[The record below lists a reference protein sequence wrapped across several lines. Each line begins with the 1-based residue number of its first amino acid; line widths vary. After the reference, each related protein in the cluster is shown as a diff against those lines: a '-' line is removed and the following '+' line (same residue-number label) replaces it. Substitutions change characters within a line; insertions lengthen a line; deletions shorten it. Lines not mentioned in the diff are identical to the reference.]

1 MKRLLIVG
9 AALAA
14 LGLAAV
20 ALGGAVTSAQ
30 GDDGVVGTFLA
41 KVAEKLGV
49 SEDELNTAVQQAQ
62 IEMID
67 EAVAEGRL
75 TEDQAA
81 QMTERIQEGDLL
93 FPLMGEEPGGHGGAA
108 IPQAAAQVLG
118 MTEDEVMQELRD
130 GSSLAELAAAQG
142 MSTEDFQAALLTEVQ
157 SQLDAQVAD
166 GKLTQE
172 QADQE
177 YQRIQDNIDSI
188 VSGEAGLGGLGGPG
202 GPGGPGHGPPPEA
215 APTST
220 DATG

>member
-1 MKRLLIVG
+1 MKRLLMLG
-9 AALAA
+9 AVVAA

-20 ALGGAVTSAQ
+20 ALGGAVSSAQ
-30 GDDGVVGTFLA
+30 GDGGPVGTFFA

-49 SEDELNTAVQQAQ
+49 SEEKLNSAVQEAQ
-62 IEMID
+62 SEMID

-75 TEDQAA
+75 TAEQAA
-81 QMTERIQEGDLL
+81 QMKERIAEGDLL
-93 FPLMGEEPGGHGGAA
+93 FPFGGRGGGWHGEAA

-118 MTEDEVMQELRD
+118 MTQDELMQQMAD
-130 GSSLAELAAAQG
+130 GSSLAEVAEAKG
-142 MSTEDFQAALLTEVQ
+142 MSLEDFKAALLAQVR
-157 SQLDAQVAD
+157 SQVDAQVAD

-177 YQRIQDNIDSI
+177 YQRIQDNIDGI
-188 VSGEAGLGGLGGPG
+188 VSGEVGFGGPG

>member
-1 MKRLLIVG
+1 MKRLLMMGTV
-9 AALAA
+9 LAV

-30 GDDGVVGTFLA
+30 GDDGPIGTFLA

-81 QMTERIQEGDLL
+81 QMTERIAEGDFL
-93 FPLMGEEPGGHGGAA
+93 FPFMGKGPSWHGGAA

-130 GSSLAELAAAQG
+130 GSSLAEVAEAKG
-142 MSTEDFQAALLTEVQ
+142 MSAEDFKAALLTQVR
-157 SQLDAQVAD
+157 SQLDAQVTD

-188 VSGEAGLGGLGGPG
+188 VSGESGLGGPG

>member
-9 AALAA
+9 AVVAV
-14 LGLAAV
+14 LGLGAV

-30 GDDGVVGTFLA
+30 GDDGPVATFLA

-49 SEDELNTAVQQAQ
+49 SEDKLNTAVQEAQ
-62 IEMID
+62 TEMID
-67 EAVAEGRL
+67 EAVAQGRL
-75 TEDQAA
+75 TEEQAA
-81 QMTERIQEGDLL
+81 QMKEGIAGGDFL
-93 FPLMGEEPGGHGGAA
+93 FPFGGRDGGWPAGA
-108 IPQAAAQVLG
+108 GIPEAAAQVLG
-118 MTEDEVMQELRD
+118 MTQDQVMQELRD
-130 GSSLAELAAAQG
+130 GSSLAELAAAHG
-142 MSTEDFQAALLTEVQ
+142 MSTEDFQAALLTQVR

-166 GKLTQE
+166 GKLTQD

-202 GPGGPGHGPPPEA
+202 GPGHGPPPEA
-215 APTST
+215 APTSM